1 MRSSKSTSSPP
12 ALALPGGTLL
22 GRLSEGTAGR
32 SGRLGEFPAEGGGAD
47 GGGAKGWDGPED
59 NERSYIY
66 EEIRYAHNARD
77 DGGVGGGGGGHDGD
91 SDGDGKVYL
100 T

>member
-47 GGGAKGWDGPED
+47 GGGAKGWDGPGD
-59 NERSYIY
+59 NERSDIC
-66 EEIRYAHNARD
+66 EEISCAQC
-77 DGGVGGGGGGHDGD
+77 
-91 SDGDGKVYL
+91 